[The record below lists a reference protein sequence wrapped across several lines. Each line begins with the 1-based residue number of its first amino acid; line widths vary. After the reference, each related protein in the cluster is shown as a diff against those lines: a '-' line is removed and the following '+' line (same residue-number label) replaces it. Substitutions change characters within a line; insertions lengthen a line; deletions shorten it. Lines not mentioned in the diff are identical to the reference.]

1 MMLDFNYEYNDL
13 GKSNTLILLHGFLS
27 DMQTMKDISSEFN
40 NMNTLLIDLPGFGQT
55 KSVGIDYSMDDIS
68 KGIVKIV
75 DELNLTNVHVYGYSM
90 GGRVA
95 ISLLANYSERFN
107 KFILESTSPGMSKA
121 FRRDSRIEIDESRA
135 TDLETDFESFINDW
149 EELPL
154 FKTQKLLDEKTFL
167 LQRKERLSQ
176 NGAEA
181 ADSLRKYGTGIQ
193 PHYWDNLN
201 KNNDVLIIVGEKDEK
216 FVKIGDNMNKQLK
229 NSCFKIIKKCGHN
242 VHLENKEA
250 FIKEC
255 QEFLSEGK

>member
-27 DMQTMKDISSEFN
+27 DMRSMTDISLEFN

-216 FVKIGDNMNKQLK
+216 FVRLANQMLQVFDDATFTCIK
-229 NSCFKIIKKCGHN
+229 NVGHN
-242 VHLENKEA
+242 IHLENSV
-250 FIKEC
+250 
-255 QEFLSEGK
+255 EFNERVINFLLEGQ